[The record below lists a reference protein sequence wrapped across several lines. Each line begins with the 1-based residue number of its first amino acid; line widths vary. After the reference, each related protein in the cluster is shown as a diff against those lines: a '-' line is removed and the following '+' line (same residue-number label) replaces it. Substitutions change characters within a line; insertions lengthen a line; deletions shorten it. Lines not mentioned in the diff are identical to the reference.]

1 MEVTVSRDG
10 FVAGVESILDPAYR
24 LATVMLLDF
33 AAAEDAVHDATLDAW
48 AMHRRGGGEK
58 TNFRTWFLAVVA
70 TRCRRMRLW
79 RWFPFGVRS
88 EAPEASDLVS
98 DVLLHF
104 GTTARVALFCRHW
117 LGLPDE
123 EVAVILGMAP
133 NRLRDLIERAE
144 ERLHAELEQDLGVTV
159 LDSVDPGVDEQP

>member
-1 MEVTVSRDG
+1 MEVTLSRDG
-10 FVAGVESILDPAYR
+10 FVAAVEGILDPAYR

-48 AMHRRGGGEK
+48 AIHRRGGGEPA
-58 TNFRTWFLAVVA
+58 NFRTWFFAIVA
-70 TRCRRMRLW
+70 TRCRRMRL
-79 RWFPFGVRS
+79 RRRLPFGVRG

-98 DVLLHF
+98 DVLLRL
-104 GTTARVALFCRHW
+104 GTTARLALFCRHW

-123 EVAVILGMAP
+123 DVAVILGTTP
-133 NRLRDLIERAE
+133 NRVRDRIERAE

-159 LDSVDPGVDEQP
+159 LDSVDPSVDEQQ

>member
-1 MEVTVSRDG
+1 VEVTLSRDG

-24 LATVMLLDF
+24 LATVILLDF

-48 AMHRRGGGEK
+48 ARYRRTAGE
-58 TNFRTWFLAVVA
+58 TSNFRTWFLAIVA
-70 TRCRRMRLW
+70 TRSRMRLK
-79 RWFPFGVRS
+79 RWLPFGVHG

-98 DVLLHF
+98 DVLLRL

-123 EVAVILGMAP
+123 EVALILGIAP
-133 NRLRDLIERAE
+133 NRVRERIDRAE
-144 ERLHAELEQDLGVTV
+144 ERLHAELEQDLGVTIV
-159 LDSVDPGVDEQP
+159 EPDEPGVDERP

>member
-1 MEVTVSRDG
+1 MEVTLSRDG

-48 AMHRRGGGEK
+48 ARYRRTAGET
-58 TNFRTWFLAVVA
+58 TNFRTWFLAIVA
-70 TRCRRMRLW
+70 TRCRRLRLK
-79 RWFPFGVRS
+79 RWLPFGVRG

-98 DVLLHF
+98 DVLLRL

-117 LGLPDE
+117 LGLADE
-123 EVAVILGMAP
+123 EVALILGIAP
-133 NRLRDLIERAE
+133 NRVRNRIEQAE
-144 ERLHAELEQDLGVTV
+144 EHLHAELEQDLGVTIV
-159 LDSVDPGVDEQP
+159 ESVDRGEDEQQ

>member
-1 MEVTVSRDG
+1 MEVTLSRDG

-48 AMHRRGGGEK
+48 ARYRRAAGE
-58 TNFRTWFLAVVA
+58 TANFRTWFLTIVA
-70 TRCRRMRLW
+70 MRCRRMRLR
-79 RWFPFGVRS
+79 RWLPFGVHG

-98 DVLLHF
+98 DVLLRF
-104 GTTARVALFCRHW
+104 GTTPRVALFCRHW

-123 EVAVILGMAP
+123 EIALILGMAP
-133 NRLRDLIERAE
+133 NRVRDRIEKAE
-144 ERLHAELEQDLGVTV
+144 AHLHAELEQDLGVTIV
-159 LDSVDPGVDEQP
+159 EADESGVEEQR

>member
-1 MEVTVSRDG
+1 MEVTLSRDG

-24 LATVMLLDF
+24 LATVILLDF

-48 AMHRRGGGEK
+48 ARYRRTAGET
-58 TNFRTWFLAVVA
+58 TNFRTWFLAIVA
-70 TRCRRMRLW
+70 TRSRRMRLK
-79 RWFPFGVRS
+79 RWLPFGVHG

-98 DVLLHF
+98 DVLLRL

-123 EVAVILGMAP
+123 EVALILGIAP
-133 NRLRDLIERAE
+133 NRVRERIDRAE
-144 ERLHAELEQDLGVTV
+144 EHLHAELEQDLGVAIV
-159 LDSVDPGVDEQP
+159 EPDEPGVDERP